1 MKNRKQMRINIQWM
15 AIMLFHLFGARLAKA
30 QVNTPLASLTQFTQ
44 EEGTS
49 EYQVPLNQI
58 LNDLQK
64 DYRVNFLY
72 QDQVMEEQYV
82 MLTRQELMEMNGK
95 RLADIL
101 AGLNLTYTQL
111 NEYTYV
117 ISQSESSEFVWQ
129 EKIGRAHV

>member
-1 MKNRKQMRINIQWM
+1 MKNRKQMRIKILWI
-15 AIMLFHLFGARLAKA
+15 AIMLFQFFGAGLAKA

-49 EYQVPLNQI
+49 KFHVRLNQF

-64 DYRVNFLY
+64 DYRVNFLH
-72 QDQVMEEQYV
+72 QDQVMEEQSV
-82 MLTRQELMEMNGK
+82 MLPRQELMEMNGK
-95 RLADIL
+95 RLADIR

>member
-1 MKNRKQMRINIQWM
+1 MKNRKQMRIKILWIAILLIQ
-15 AIMLFHLFGARLAKA
+15 FFGAGLAKA

-101 AGLNLTYTQL
+101 AGLNMTYTRSEEHTSEL
-111 NEYTYV
+111 
-117 ISQSESSEFVWQ
+117 QSR
-129 EKIGRAHV
+129 G